1 MDSQNKKKFD
11 YSKVIIVLTIVMI
24 LTGLGFCSSNKSL
37 YLKPITEALGVT
49 RSAFSVESSIRYI
62 ATAVLNVFFGALVMK
77 FGTKKLI
84 LAGFGCLIGSTVI
97 NIFADSLWHFY
108 ISGALLGIGFSWT
121 STTMAGCVINR
132 WCSEKKGTV
141 MGFVLASNGLGGAL
155 AAQLVA
161 PYIHEEGNP
170 FGYRNA
176 YKLVL
181 CVIVAAAVVLAVF
194 FKDKKDAAG
203 VSKSSKTSEWE
214 GITIS
219 EAKKKPYFYVTLACI
234 FLTGMMLQGITG
246 ISSAHMEDIGLNYE
260 YIAAIASMTSII
272 MMFSKI
278 FTGFMYDKKGLRF
291 AVTICNV
298 AAVICMLSLGI
309 MDGGSFGKLMAVVY
323 TVTSAVALPLE
334 TVMLPNFAIDLM
346 GQKSFDK
353 ALGLF
358 VSLNTA
364 GYALGTPLVNV
375 VYDVFGTYKPIL
387 FILAG
392 LMVIVS
398 LAMQYVITAA
408 HGERKN
414 S

>member
-1 MDSQNKKKFD
+1 MQEKKKFD
-11 YSKVIIVLTIVMI
+11 YSAVIIVLTIIMI
-24 LTGLGFCSSNKSL
+24 FTGLGFCSSNKGL

-49 RSAFSVESSIRYI
+49 RSAFSMESSIRFI
-62 ATAVLNVFFGALVMK
+62 VTAVLNIFFGTLVLK

-84 LAGFGCLIGSTVI
+84 LAGFGCLIASTLI
-97 NIFADSLWHFY
+97 NIFADSLWQFY
-108 ISGALLGIGFSWT
+108 ISGALLGVGFSWA

-141 MGFVLASNGLGGAL
+141 LGIVLSANGLGGAV
-155 AAQLVA
+155 AAQLIT
-161 PYIHEEGNP
+161 PFIHEEGNP

-181 CVIVAAAVVLAVF
+181 CVIAATTVILAILF
-194 FKDKKDAAG
+194 RDKKDAAG
-203 VSKSSKTSEWE
+203 ISKKSRTSDWE
-214 GITIS
+214 GISIS
-219 EAKKKPYFYVTLACI
+219 EAKSKPYFYVTLACI

-246 ISSAHMEDIGLNYE
+246 ISAAHMEDVGINYE
-260 YIAAIASMTSII
+260 YIAAIASMTSVI

-298 AAVICMLSLGI
+298 AAVICMLALGI
-309 MDGGSFGKLMAVVY
+309 MDGGSFGKVMAVIY
-323 TVTSAVALPLE
+323 TVTSAIALPLE

-358 VSLNTA
+358 VSVNTA
-364 GYALGTPLVNV
+364 GYAIGTPLVNV
-375 VYDVFGTYKPIL
+375 VYDTFGTYKPIL
-387 FILAG
+387 FALSA

-408 HGERKN
+408 HGERTKTIQ
-414 S
+414 